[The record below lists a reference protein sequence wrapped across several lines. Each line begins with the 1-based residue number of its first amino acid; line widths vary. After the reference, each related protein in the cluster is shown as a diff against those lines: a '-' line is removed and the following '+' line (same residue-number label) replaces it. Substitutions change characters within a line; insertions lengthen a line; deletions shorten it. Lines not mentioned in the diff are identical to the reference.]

1 MKDKDY
7 AVSNL
12 RTIKENVYAFAS
24 FAPNWPDGYLYD
36 KVEAAQAA
44 IDELI
49 KEIENESASN

>member
-12 RTIKENVYAFAS
+12 RTIKENVYAFAT
-24 FAPNWPDGYLYD
+24 FAPNWPDGDLYD
-36 KVEAAQAA
+36 KVEAVENA

-49 KEIENESASN
+49 KAIESK